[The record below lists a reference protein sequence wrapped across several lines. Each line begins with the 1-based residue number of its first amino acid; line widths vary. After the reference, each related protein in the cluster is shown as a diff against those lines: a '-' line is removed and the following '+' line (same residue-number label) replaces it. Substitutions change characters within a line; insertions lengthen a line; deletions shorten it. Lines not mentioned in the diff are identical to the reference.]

1 MVSLK
6 RINVEG
12 EGVGI
17 YCWCWADP
25 RKSMLLGMGCA
36 GTVSNVAWYLH
47 MGHHCHLPM
56 TASGQF

>member
-12 EGVGI
+12 EGGDI
-17 YCWCWADP
+17 LLSWADP

-36 GTVSNVAWYLH
+36 GTVSNVAW
-47 MGHHCHLPM
+47 
-56 TASGQF
+56 

>member
-1 MVSLK
+1 MISLK

-17 YCWCWADP
+17 YCWSWADP

-36 GTVSNVAWYLH
+36 GTVSNVAW
-47 MGHHCHLPM
+47 
-56 TASGQF
+56 